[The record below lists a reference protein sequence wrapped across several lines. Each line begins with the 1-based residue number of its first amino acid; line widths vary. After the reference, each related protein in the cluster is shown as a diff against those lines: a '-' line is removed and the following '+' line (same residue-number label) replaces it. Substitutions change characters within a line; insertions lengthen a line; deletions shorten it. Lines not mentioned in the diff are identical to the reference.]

1 MLRKTAQSMNRRAT
15 SAVHGATS
23 RHNWTRRELE
33 WEIAQLSDGRVAP
46 LWLIF
51 ADGFV
56 RKMKAVE
63 SQSLSFTVLISEPPL
78 QVAKKKDLF
87 QSDSLKSAQFS
98 FTKITVWVPFVSILA
113 DLRIRGFK
121 MLAWILYFP
130 TWETQIGSRKEEIA
144 FYPQNRL

>member
-1 MLRKTAQSMNRRAT
+1 
-15 SAVHGATS
+15 
-23 RHNWTRRELE
+23 
-33 WEIAQLSDGRVAP
+33 
-46 LWLIF
+46 
-51 ADGFV
+51 
-56 RKMKAVE
+56 MKAVE

-121 MLAWILYFP
+121 MLA
-130 TWETQIGSRKEEIA
+130 
-144 FYPQNRL
+144 